1 MGRGISKMAMQE
13 LVATIRDRYRQSSK
27 KNNLDVFPE
36 AMVKVDSK
44 MRSL

>member
-1 MGRGISKMAMQE
+1 MGGGISKMANQE
-13 LVATIRDRYRQSSK
+13 LVATTRDRYRQSSK
-27 KNNLDVFPE
+27 KNNLGVFPE